1 MHEMNWFYEYM
12 KKEEVSYDD
21 LKKILRI
28 RKSKLPAYEA
38 VVQDIMK
45 RKPCFAEVRRT
56 DGISEPKYRIIGYDK
71 AKEMVFLQAKTG
83 RYESSKD
90 QEVKPLKIDEFIF
103 GPYEI
108 YDQVNPEVSY
118 FYMMNSSEYEDL
130 HIKDPEVTGEAR
142 RGVWLH
148 LFSVQAKHQLE
159 NFQKR
164 PLTVGCP
171 LVNF

>member
-130 HIKDPEVTGEAR
+130 PY
-142 RGVWLH
+142 
-148 LFSVQAKHQLE
+148 
-159 NFQKR
+159 
-164 PLTVGCP
+164 
-171 LVNF
+171 